1 MWEVIGDLRD
11 AKAQEHG
18 DGMRRE
24 SRSKKC
30 VMGVMCKARILTR
43 LRAGVYKS
51 ILLLSCGIFPQNR
64 AKEDFS
70 IIKEEI

>member
-24 SRSKKC
+24 SRSKSALWVLC
-30 VMGVMCKARILTR
+30 VKLEFLHV
-43 LRAGVYKS
+43 
-51 ILLLSCGIFPQNR
+51 
-64 AKEDFS
+64 
-70 IIKEEI
+70 